1 MVTFILQLPLVCF
14 LLFNE
19 YTLVLPLERA
29 VHIIMLSF
37 ILFEIVQGYRAIK
50 CMTDAQVEKFHLQRF
65 SEDLV
70 MDDVNTNINV
80 VEKNTFDI
88 KKVN

>member
-1 MVTFILQLPLVCF
+1 MAGFWLVTFILQLPLVCF

-19 YTLVLPLERA
+19 YTLILPLERA
-29 VHIIMLSF
+29 VHIIMLAF

-50 CMTDAQVEKFHLQRF
+50 RMTDAQVEKFHLQRF

-70 MDDVNTNINV
+70 MDDVNTNINA
-80 VEKNTFDI
+80 FD
-88 KKVN
+88 KKMN

>member
-1 MVTFILQLPLVCF
+1 
-14 LLFNE
+14 
-19 YTLVLPLERA
+19 
-29 VHIIMLSF
+29 
-37 ILFEIVQGYRAIK
+37 
-50 CMTDAQVEKFHLQRF
+50 MTDAQVEKFHLQRF